1 MDELRDIYDRIA
13 FLRGNGVRM
22 KDIAAGAGW
31 QPSVLSALY
40 TTVLPAYIRNRAKGL
55 DEAGAVNEALLLVN
69 NVSRKK
75 LYGSAS
81 ALRAALAAMEAV
93 PEQKKL
99 GGGNPYMAL
108 LKGVMGAAAGHIAQL
123 GGVYLSYSRS
133 SASDALKVE
142 PYFIGL
148 SADGSYIEVIHRSAY
163 GVTHHG
169 FAVLNGMHHLYI
181 VFNESRLPQLSLFN
195 ICLKLPLYDRPRMLR
210 GVYTCCDYNYNP
222 VARRILFVRTD
233 ESVGRTEFAKA
244 AGCLKRPDELTGDER
259 AYYQYTC
266 GEHDI
271 IRTCSIPSPKMNSD
285 DLSLEKSLLE

>member
-1 MDELRDIYDRIA
+1 MDDLRDIYDRIA
-13 FLRGNGVRM
+13 FLRSNGVKM
-22 KDIAAGAGW
+22 KDIAAGVGW
-31 QPSVLSALY
+31 SPSVLSALY
-40 TTVLPAYIRNRAKGL
+40 TTVLPAYFRNREKGQ
-55 DEAGAVNEALLLVN
+55 DEAGAINEALLWVN

-75 LYGSAS
+75 LYGSIATMK
-81 ALRAALAAMEAV
+81 AALATMEAV
-93 PEQKKL
+93 PDPTKL
-99 GGGNPYMAL
+99 GGGNPYVPL
-108 LKGVMGAAAGHIAQL
+108 LKSVMGVAAEHIAQL

-169 FAVLNGMHHLYI
+169 FAILNGMHHLYI
-181 VFNESRLPQLSLFN
+181 VFNESSLPQLSLFN

-233 ESVGRTEFAKA
+233 ESLTRTEFAQLT
-244 AGCLKRPDELTGDER
+244 GSLKHRDELTDDER

-271 IRTCSIPSPKMNSD
+271 IRMCSIPSPRMD
-285 DLSLEKSLLE
+285 REDLSLEKSLLE